1 MMDWSYT
8 DVVKSEAN
16 TINSTEIM
24 VETSTMSQ
32 VLLGTYDRPTPPQ
45 SVHSVHSVPVPVANH
60 HAQEEED
67 EEEVV
72 EPPQNLAKKNEIVDD
87 WLPET
92 MEEFCSYEV
101 DELEPYE
108 EDDEDDGMCK

>member
-1 MMDWSYT
+1 M
-8 DVVKSEAN
+8 
-16 TINSTEIM
+16 
-24 VETSTMSQ
+24 
-32 VLLGTYDRPTPPQ
+32 
-45 SVHSVHSVPVPVANH
+45 
-60 HAQEEED
+60 
-67 EEEVV
+67 

-92 MEEFCSYEV
+92 MEEFSSYEV